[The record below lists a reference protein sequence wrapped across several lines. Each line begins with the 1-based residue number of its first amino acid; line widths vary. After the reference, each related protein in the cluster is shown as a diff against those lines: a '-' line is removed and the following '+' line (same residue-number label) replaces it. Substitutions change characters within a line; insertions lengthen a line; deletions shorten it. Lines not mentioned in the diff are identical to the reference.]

1 MQVEHPTV
9 GLGSWR
15 RWMMANFVGFT
26 IGGAIFGAVQR
37 ARMQP
42 YFEVVTS
49 GADAA
54 RILAANTGVSMTM
67 FGALVGGAQWLALRR
82 RVRAGWWLPATCL
95 GWALSGVIVGAL
107 SGVTAGTVS
116 TIGPDVGL
124 LGFVVAAVAGCLVL
138 GLLPGTLQWLV
149 LRRQLDRVGWWPVV
163 SLAGLVVGFGVGFVV
178 VRWGMVSV
186 VSWLRPEDFP
196 SAKALVLVGAVTGTL
211 YGAVSWPAL
220 ARLRRAAPA
229 AGGAPTEETRPQGQ
243 QHRAAP

>member
-67 FGALVGGAQWLALRR
+67 FGALVGGRSGWRCA
-82 RVRAGWWLPATCL
+82 AG
-95 GWALSGVIVGAL
+95 S
-107 SGVTAGTVS
+107 
-116 TIGPDVGL
+116 
-124 LGFVVAAVAGCLVL
+124 
-138 GLLPGTLQWLV
+138 
-149 LRRQLDRVGWWPVV
+149 
-163 SLAGLVVGFGVGFVV
+163 GLVGGY
-178 VRWGMVSV
+178 RQ
-186 VSWLRPEDFP
+186 
-196 SAKALVLVGAVTGTL
+196 
-211 YGAVSWPAL
+211 PAW
-220 ARLRRAAPA
+220 
-229 AGGAPTEETRPQGQ
+229 AGP
-243 QHRAAP
+243 